1 MSNLDLDLTGIAQ
14 RLSRANPGY
23 TRITVEPPKEAGA
36 AIRVI
41 VHTTDAELTKTGGRL
56 SLRDPALPPNARIE
70 TVLRFLDHKPGQQR
84 RVRLQPK
91 GDAPDRTG

>member
-1 MSNLDLDLTGIAQ
+1 MSDLDLNLTAITQ

-23 TRITVEPPKEAGA
+23 SRITVEAPKEDGA

-41 VHTTDAELTKTGGRL
+41 IHTTDAELRKTGGRL
-56 SLRDPALPPNARIE
+56 TLRDPDLPPGARIE

-84 RVRLQPK
+84 RVRLQRA
-91 GDAPDRTG
+91 GDTPNRPH